1 MQIFQRH
8 SSSIQRFPKPIINE
22 NGLLIGLQRP
32 SQVSP
37 EGGRVAQCQPGVR
50 IVRLPGYRIL
60 IKLCRRIVGLHLH
73 HEIALQFYGKATL
86 CTVLRALL
94 FVLIFTADMFFLI
107 QSKPA
112 VFYLPRLLFSQK

>member
-1 MQIFQRH
+1 MQVFQCH
-8 SSSIQRFPKPIINE
+8 GTSIQCFPEPVIDK

-60 IKLCRRIVGLHLH
+60 IKLRRRIVGLHLH
-73 HEIALQFYGKATL
+73 HEIALQFNRKTAL
-86 CTVLRALL
+86 RAVLRALFL
-94 FVLIFTADMFFLI
+94 IFIFTADMFFLI
-107 QSKPA
+107 
-112 VFYLPRLLFSQK
+112 